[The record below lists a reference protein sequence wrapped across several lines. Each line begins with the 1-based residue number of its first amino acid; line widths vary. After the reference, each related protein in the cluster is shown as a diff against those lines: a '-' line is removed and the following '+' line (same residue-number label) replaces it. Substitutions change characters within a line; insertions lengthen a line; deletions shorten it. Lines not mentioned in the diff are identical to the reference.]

1 MKSNVLSVA
10 VALLIMSSC
19 RKFDKLNNT
28 GPDNGNGTIQQM
40 TVSPSFFFQTAKEI
54 AVSLTTID
62 NVDQPV
68 GGVRINIYADFP
80 ENGGSQIASFRTDA
94 SGTYT
99 DNIKIPAYLDSLVLE
114 TSAIGYVSMQK
125 RPIASGN
132 LNVVFG
138 GSNPLRYGKAVIP
151 DFVQP
156 LQSAAWNNEV
166 LSGAFSPSGPSA
178 NPVIKA
184 IGAFNTLGVP
194 SYLISPNDIVDA
206 AFLTDINN
214 ALPEYKPVPTAHP
227 AYLNANNET
236 NLEFQKISD
245 VWVTF
250 VHEGAG
256 YRNVLCYYKYNSATP
271 PTSVSQ
277 IDTLYA
283 IFPNTS
289 FVNSGG
295 GLVSGNKVKIGTFA
309 PGTTIGWAII
319 ANGYNGTAITS
330 GAGIYYSNAALNPET
345 NVNLKKHCILLNDV
359 NRGKFLLSFEDLNRA
374 AGADNDFNDAIFYV
388 TSNPV
393 EGFKIANVPLPA
405 YTVLDADGDGVTDN
419 FDDFPNDP
427 SKAFNNYY
435 PSATSVG
442 TLAFEDNWPYKGDYD
457 FNDMVIDYQYN
468 VISNAQNQVVQIKA
482 MITPKAIGASFHSGF
497 GFQLPVAS
505 NQVASVSGSDLRHS
519 LVTRNANGTEANQS
533 KATIIVFDDAFDQ
546 LPWPGSGIGVNTTP
560 GAPYV
565 TPKTLTITIDLVSP
579 VSANSLGLPPY
590 NAFIFTNRIRGNE
603 VHLVNEPPTDLANR
617 SLLGTG
623 DDKSTVITGR
633 YYLTAQNLPFAIDV
647 AGPYEYTIE
656 KAPITQGHLKFYN
669 WGNSSGISS
678 RDWYLNGT
686 NKRDASKIFQH

>member
-1 MKSNVLSVA
+1 MKKSILLLFATVL
-10 VALLIMSSC
+10 LLIAC
-19 RKFDKLNNT
+19 NKFDKLNNPGTDT
-28 GPDNGNGTIQQM
+28 GTGTIQSM
-40 TVSPSFFFQTAKEI
+40 TVSPSFTFRTSKDV

-68 GGVRINIYADFP
+68 GGVRINIYTDFP
-80 ENGGSQIASFRTDA
+80 ENGGSQIASFQTNA
-94 SGTYT
+94 AGKIS

-114 TSAIGYVSMQK
+114 TSAIGYVNMQK
-125 RPIASGN
+125 RPLASGK

-138 GSNPLRYGKAVIP
+138 GSNPAIFGKAVIP
-151 DFVQP
+151 NFIAP
-156 LQSAAWNNEV
+156 LQTAAWNSEV
-166 LSGAFSPSGPSA
+166 LSGAYGPASPLA
-178 NPVIKA
+178 NPVVKA
-184 IGAFNTLGVP
+184 IGTFNSLGVP
-194 SYLISPNDIVDA
+194 SYLITPNDIIDA

-214 ALPEYKPVPTAHP
+214 ALPEYNPVPTAHP

-236 NLEFQKISD
+236 NLDFQKISD

-256 YRNVLCYYKYNSATP
+256 YRNVLCYYKYNSANP
-271 PTSVSQ
+271 PSTVSD

-319 ANGYNGTAITS
+319 ANGYNGSAITA
-330 GAGIYYSNAALNPET
+330 GAGTFYSNSALNPET

-359 NRGKFLLSFEDLNRA
+359 NRDKFLLSFEDLNRA

-419 FDDFPNDP
+419 FDDFPNDAT
-427 SKAFNNYY
+427 KAFNNYY

-442 TLAFEDNWPYKGDYD
+442 TLAFEDNWPSKGDYD
-457 FNDMVIDYQYN
+457 FNDMVIDYKYN

-482 MITPKAIGASFHSGF
+482 MITTKAIGASFHSGF
-497 GFQLPVAS
+497 GFQLPIAP
-505 NQVASVSGSDLRHS
+505 NQVASVTGADLRHS
-519 LVTRNANGTEANQS
+519 LITRNANGTEAGQA
-533 KATIIVFDDAFDQ
+533 KATIIAFDDAFDQ
-546 LPWPGSGIGVNTTP
+546 LPWPGSGIGVNTTL

-565 TPKTLTITIDLVSP
+565 SPRTLTITIDLVSP
-579 VSANSLGLPPY
+579 VSANTLGLPPY
-590 NAFIFTNRIRGNE
+590 NAFIFTNKNRGNE
-603 VHLVNEPPTDLANR
+603 VHLINEPPTDLANR
-617 SLLGTG
+617 SLLGTVH
-623 DDKSTVITGR
+623 DKSNAATGR
-633 YYLTAQNLPFAIDV
+633 YYVTAENLPFAIDV

-656 KAPITQGHLKFYN
+656 KAPITQGHLNFFN
-669 WGNSSGISS
+669 WGNSSGINS
-678 RDWYLNGT
+678 RDWYLPGS
-686 NKRDASKIFQH
+686 NKRDGTKIFQH